1 VAATAGLADR
11 PDITV
16 PALYSLLAGQ
26 PLFTDTILPVRE
38 LSPEQIA
45 AGLTRAEPL
54 LLERAPILIPDGRTN
69 GGVRRGFTS
78 LAATLG
84 DLAGADATALS
95 PALRTDRDRALDE
108 LDAICVEALDM
119 TFPALALGEPAPNY
133 DPRPP
138 FPGVQPFLAADRDFF
153 FGREELVLEL
163 QRRLA
168 AHPLLPVLG
177 PSRSGKSSVV
187 LAGLMPAL
195 AAANG
200 GMDPLLERHFRPG
213 DAPLT
218 RLDAALLTLGDTPGP
233 IVVDQFEEIFVLC
246 RDEVMRATF
255 VDRLLALPPQ
265 RPVVLTMRTEFLGD
279 CEPYPALWAA
289 LEAHQYLISP
299 LDAAGLRTAIEKQAA
314 AVGLR
319 FEGDLAA
326 TILDRVQGEPGAMP
340 LLQQTLRELWTRRH
354 GRWLLAAEYRALG
367 GVQGVIARIADTV
380 YAGLTGPE
388 KARMRDILVRLTRL
402 DEDSARGTERRDSP
416 RRVTLAELVPAGG
429 DLDATRHLVWRLAN
443 AGLVITN
450 GTPLTPSPAAAPA
463 AFAAPLIRTTPD
475 PATAAAPS

>member
-1 VAATAGLADR
+1 
-11 PDITV
+11 
-16 PALYSLLAGQ
+16 
-26 PLFTDTILPVRE
+26 
-38 LSPEQIA
+38 
-45 AGLTRAEPL
+45 
-54 LLERAPILIPDGRTN
+54 
-69 GGVRRGFTS
+69 
-78 LAATLG
+78 
-84 DLAGADATALS
+84 
-95 PALRTDRDRALDE
+95 
-108 LDAICVEALDM
+108 M
-119 TFPALALGEPAPNY
+119 
-133 DPRPP
+133 
-138 FPGVQPFLAADRDFF
+138 QPFLTEDHDLF
-153 FGREELVLEL
+153 FGREEVVPEL

-168 AHPLLPVLG
+168 AHPLLAVLG
-177 PSRSGKSSVV
+177 PSRGGKSSLV
-187 LAGLMPAL
+187 LAGLSPAL
-195 AAANG
+195 APHDG
-200 GMDPLLERHFRPG
+200 TDPLLERHFCPG
-213 DAPLT
+213 DAPLS
-218 RLDAALLTLGDTPGP
+218 RLDAALQALGDTPGP

-246 RDEVMRATF
+246 RDEAMRAAF
-255 VDRLLALPPQ
+255 VERLLALPAQ

-279 CEPYPALWAA
+279 CEAYPALWAA
-289 LEAHQYLISP
+289 LEAHQLPIAP
-299 LDAAGLRTAIEKQAA
+299 LDAAELRTVMAKQAA

-319 FEGDLAA
+319 FEADLAA
-326 TILDRVQGEPGAMP
+326 TILERVQGEPGAMP

-380 YAGLTGPE
+380 YAGLTAPE

-450 GTPLTPSPAAAPA
+450 GTPLTPSPAATPA